1 MKKKNKTCM
10 GKMNGKALRL
20 PNAAAWLAGIG
31 LPALVLLLFAV
42 FLKNSRLTKP
52 RELLQEY
59 MNHIPRQEYEEMYGM
74 ICKEESGNISKE
86 AFIQRNSAIYEG
98 IEIKNMKIAI
108 KGYDKKRKA
117 VAYRM
122 SFDTAAGKV
131 GFENEAYFV
140 KGKKGYELIWQDSLI
155 FPGLLS
161 TDKIKVSVTQAKR
174 GEILDRNDRVL
185 AGEGTAYQVGIVPG
199 KLVNR
204 DKAAKAVA
212 KLLEMEPETILKKLD
227 AKWVKEDSFV
237 PIRIIPKAGRQ
248 IPLEGEEEKNEK
260 LLEIPG
266 IMLSDVTVRNYPYG
280 EAAAHLVGY
289 VQNVTAEDL
298 KEHEGEGYTDSSV
311 IGRSGVES
319 LFEKKLKGKNGCR
332 IYIEDKEGKEKKE
345 IARTMTEDGEDV
357 RLTIDAKL
365 QACLYEQFRE
375 DKSCHVAMNPEN
387 GEVLAL
393 VSTPSFDSN
402 SFIMGMSSREWKA
415 LNEDEQ
421 NPLYNRFRQVW
432 CPGSSFKPVTCA
444 IGLETGAIHPE
455 KEYKNEG
462 LSWQKDSS
470 WGSYYVTT
478 LHEYEPVT
486 MENALIYSDNI
497 YFAKAA
503 LSIGKEELTKR
514 LQGLGFQ
521 KELPFPIK
529 MAKSQYSNTGKIET
543 EIQLADSGYG
553 QGQILVNPLHLAGL
567 YSAFLNEGTIK
578 KPVLL
583 SGQGEEDWISQA
595 FSEDTA
601 NTILEALKKVVNE
614 KEGTGYS
621 AHRNDVVLVGKTGT
635 AEIKESKEDASGTEL
650 GWFAVFTAEKNVARS
665 ILLVSMTEDVK
676 DRGGSGYVVRKDAE
690 VLEQWFT
697 QIP

>member
-1 MKKKNKTCM
+1 M
-10 GKMNGKALRL
+10 
-20 PNAAAWLAGIG
+20 
-31 LPALVLLLFAV
+31 
-42 FLKNSRLTKP
+42 
-52 RELLQEY
+52 
-59 MNHIPRQEYEEMYGM
+59 
-74 ICKEESGNISKE
+74 
-86 AFIQRNSAIYEG
+86 
-98 IEIKNMKIAI
+98 
-108 KGYDKKRKA
+108 
-117 VAYRM
+117 
-122 SFDTAAGKV
+122 
-131 GFENEAYFV
+131 
-140 KGKKGYELIWQDSLI
+140 
-155 FPGLLS
+155 
-161 TDKIKVSVTQAKR
+161 
-174 GEILDRNDRVL
+174 
-185 AGEGTAYQVGIVPG
+185 
-199 KLVNR
+199 
-204 DKAAKAVA
+204 
-212 KLLEMEPETILKKLD
+212 
-227 AKWVKEDSFV
+227 
-237 PIRIIPKAGRQ
+237 
-248 IPLEGEEEKNEK
+248 
-260 LLEIPG
+260 
-266 IMLSDVTVRNYPYG
+266 
-280 EAAAHLVGY
+280 
-289 VQNVTAEDL
+289 
-298 KEHEGEGYTDSSV
+298 
-311 IGRSGVES
+311 
-319 LFEKKLKGKNGCR
+319 
-332 IYIEDKEGKEKKE
+332 
-345 IARTMTEDGEDV
+345 
-357 RLTIDAKL
+357 
-365 QACLYEQFRE
+365 
-375 DKSCHVAMNPEN
+375 
-387 GEVLAL
+387 
-393 VSTPSFDSN
+393 
-402 SFIMGMSSREWKA
+402 
-415 LNEDEQ
+415 
-421 NPLYNRFRQVW
+421 
-432 CPGSSFKPVTCA
+432 
-444 IGLETGAIHPE
+444 
-455 KEYKNEG
+455 
-462 LSWQKDSS
+462 
-470 WGSYYVTT
+470 TT

-650 GWFAVFTAEKNVARS
+650 GWFAVFTAEKNVARP